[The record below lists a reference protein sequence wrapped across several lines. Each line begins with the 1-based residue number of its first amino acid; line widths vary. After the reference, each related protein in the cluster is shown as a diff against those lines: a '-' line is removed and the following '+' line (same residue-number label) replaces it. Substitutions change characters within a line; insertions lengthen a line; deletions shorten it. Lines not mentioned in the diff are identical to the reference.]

1 MRRYDFPIAPVILG
15 VILGPL
21 METQG
26 RRALVGSGGDL
37 GVFVSRPLT
46 IVLLVIALAALVVP
60 HLPAIMRR
68 LRGGDGGP
76 AAFGG
81 AED

>member
-1 MRRYDFPIAPVILG
+1 VILG

-21 METQG
+21 METQA
-26 RRALVGSGGDL
+26 RRALVASGNDL

-46 IVLLVIALAALVVP
+46 VVLLLIAIGALVTP
-60 HLPAIMRR
+60 FILRR
-68 LRGGDGGP
+68 RGAP
-76 AAFGG
+76 PIS